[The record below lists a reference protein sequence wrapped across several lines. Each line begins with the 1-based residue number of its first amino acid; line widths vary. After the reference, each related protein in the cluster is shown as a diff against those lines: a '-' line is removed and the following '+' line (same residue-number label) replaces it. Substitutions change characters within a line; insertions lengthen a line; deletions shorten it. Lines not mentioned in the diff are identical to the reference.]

1 MILCVNVQIKLL
13 EAIFVSVSIELLNS
27 NVNSNTL
34 FFFFFQD
41 LFQASVMCQVSLL
54 CFKKLSNEAAVE
66 HRVERFLCVVLFF
79 LCEQTLCPGQTS
91 AWGQSSF
98 SLSDTI
104 SPSEIN
110 LNSAKYV

>member
-66 HRVERFLCVVLFF
+66 HSVERFLCVVLFF
-79 LCEQTLCPGQTS
+79 LCEQTLCRGQTS
-91 AWGQSSF
+91 AWGQLSF

-110 LNSAKYV
+110 LNSTKYV